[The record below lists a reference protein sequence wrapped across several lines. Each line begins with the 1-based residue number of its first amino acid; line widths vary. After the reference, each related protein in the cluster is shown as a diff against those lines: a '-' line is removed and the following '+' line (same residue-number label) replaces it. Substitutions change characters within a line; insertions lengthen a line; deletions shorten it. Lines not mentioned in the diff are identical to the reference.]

1 MRLASYVCDRG
12 LGSDGHGDIAVVP
25 GAVAVAVVGSN
36 SGVSE
41 HESLVLAGGE
51 MFDR

>member
-12 LGSDGHGDIAVVP
+12 LGSDGHGDIAMVP
-25 GAVAVAVVGSN
+25 GAVAVVGSN